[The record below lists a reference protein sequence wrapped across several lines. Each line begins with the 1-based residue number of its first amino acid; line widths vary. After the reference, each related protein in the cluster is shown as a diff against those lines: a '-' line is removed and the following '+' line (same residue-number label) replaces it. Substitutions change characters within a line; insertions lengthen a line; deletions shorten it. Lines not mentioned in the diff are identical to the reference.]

1 MYKWQTKI
9 HLGKQMGI
17 TLTEEYG
24 TTTSTTTTAAITN
37 LLYLE
42 GYSLCLAF

>member
-1 MYKWQTKI
+1 
-9 HLGKQMGI
+9 MGI

-24 TTTSTTTTAAITN
+24 TATSTTSTTAAITN

-42 GYSLCLAF
+42 GYSLIALLSKLY